1 MWTLF
6 GLFGRGIDAVI
17 EVNRGFMLGVK
28 FAQRHGIDLS
38 ARPVVDAKQL
48 GAHLLDV

>member
-1 MWTLF
+1 MK
-6 GLFGRGIDAVI
+6 
-17 EVNRGFMLGVK
+17 VNRGFVLIVK
-28 FAQRHGIDLS
+28 LAQRHGIDLG

>member
-1 MWTLF
+1 MK
-6 GLFGRGIDAVI
+6 
-17 EVNRGFMLGVK
+17 VNRGVVLVVK
-28 FAQRHGIDLS
+28 LAQRHGIDLS

>member
-1 MWTLF
+1 MK
-6 GLFGRGIDAVI
+6 
-17 EVNRGFMLGVK
+17 VNRGFVLIVK
-28 FAQRHGIDLS
+28 LAQRQGIDLS